1 MKNRIEYKGFYIDRT
16 ENGYRICRKEDTEKH
31 THMKNLN
38 PSYRLIDNV
47 LSNKIPTRCGC
58 YYLESHIRLSYD
70 ENYIRKIREYIE
82 VKQNKTNKCILI
94 LAENVLV
101 GIFNF
106 MEEKE
111 NGKFCF

>member
-1 MKNRIEYKGFYIDRT
+1 MKNRIEYKDFYIDKT
-16 ENGYRICRKEDTEKH
+16 ENGFRICRKEDTEKH
-31 THMKNLN
+31 THLSNLN

-70 ENYIRKIREYIE
+70 ENYIRKIREYI
-82 VKQNKTNKCILI
+82 KRNKCILI
-94 LAENVLV
+94 LAESVLV

-111 NGKFCF
+111 NGS